1 MEGINEK
8 EFYIIWSG
16 LYDVIMN
23 LETEDISLIDR
34 IILILSIKQNLV
46 V

>member
-1 MEGINEK
+1 MEDINGK
-8 EFYIIWSG
+8 EFYIIWGG